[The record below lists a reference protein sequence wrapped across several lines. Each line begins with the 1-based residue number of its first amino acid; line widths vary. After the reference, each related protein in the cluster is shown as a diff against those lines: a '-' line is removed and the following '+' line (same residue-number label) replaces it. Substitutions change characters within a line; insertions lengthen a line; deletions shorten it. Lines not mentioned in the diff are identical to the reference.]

1 MSELSTNTQ
10 KYNAKGNNK
19 RNDRR
24 EQREQAFILIF
35 EQLFLNETIDVIL
48 KNEQSEIQKSSYAYV
63 LATLV
68 YQNKEEIDARI
79 ITYSTKWKIN
89 RISKVSLAILRMAIC
104 EMTKVDK
111 TQVPISVA
119 INEAVEITK
128 KYATPDDASYIN
140 GVLGALAKDIPE

>member
-1 MSELSTNTQ
+1 MDELSTNTQ
-10 KYNAKGNNK
+10 KCNSKRNNK

-35 EQLFLNETIDVIL
+35 QQLFLNETIDLIL
-48 KNEQSEIQKSSYAYV
+48 EDAQSEIQKNSYAYV

-68 YQNKEEIDARI
+68 YQNKEEIDEHI
-79 ITYSTKWKIN
+79 VKYSTKWKIN

-104 EMTKVDK
+104 EMIKIDK
-111 TQVPISVA
+111 AQVPISVA

-140 GVLGALAKDIPE
+140 GVLGALAKDITV

>member
-1 MSELSTNTQ
+1 MDELSTNTQ
-10 KYNAKGNNK
+10 KCNSKKNNK

-35 EQLFLNETIDVIL
+35 QQLFLNETIDSIL
-48 KNEQSEIQKSSYAYV
+48 EDAQSEIQKNSYAYV

-68 YQNKEEIDARI
+68 YQNKEEIDEYI
-79 ITYSTKWKIN
+79 VKYSTKWKIN

-104 EMTKVDK
+104 EMIKIDK
-111 TQVPISVA
+111 AQVPISVA

-140 GVLGALAKDIPE
+140 GVLGALAKDITV